1 MYCDECRAPLS
12 SYRDH
17 VIRISRNLTSH
28 SIAMQVRDSSTVNRK
43 WGFQLPTVVVGLA
56 MVVVASFTVMPFYID
71 AFASPSHTASNTA
84 SGLNIRGLN
93 GDPYGV
99 HTAIRVLT
107 FLGPKYSLAI
117 DLANHEIDGGLE
129 TPSSMCRSTVGCVA
143 AVNGDYYGVTRK
155 GQPDPGD
162 EVGGIIQNCVLLH
175 TPEIA
180 HQQADLDGQQVGE
193 GLDWSVSVDINGVTV
208 PITAVNQELPM
219 KYPNVNLPLTGN
231 LLFTMPFDLRT
242 PSAAGRLNYEF
253 IQVNSTT
260 SPTTSTTTSPT
271 TSTTTSPTTSTT
283 TSPTTST
290 TTIPI
295 ISPTASPTAINTA
308 TELELVAQT
317 TNAVRV
323 RAGHVDIS
331 APAGSSF
338 ASLQVG
344 DTVTMTTTSTAGCN
358 NIGGH
363 PILLNDGAVVPI
375 SAADTYMAQK
385 YARTVIGWTASG
397 ETVIMIVAGTDDKSG
412 ATGHQLVGLL
422 RSLRVVTAL
431 DLDGGDS
438 TALYANRRIYYH
450 AGRGERPVSTGLLVV
465 QNP

>member
-1 MYCDECRAPLS
+1 
-12 SYRDH
+12 
-17 VIRISRNLTSH
+17 
-28 SIAMQVRDSSTVNRK
+28 
-43 WGFQLPTVVVGLA
+43 
-56 MVVVASFTVMPFYID
+56 MVVVASFTVMPLSVV
-71 AFASPSHTASNTA
+71 ANASPTASDTTSE
-84 SGLNIRGLN
+84 SGLNVHAISGAR
-93 GDPYGV
+93 YGV
-99 HTAIRVLT
+99 HAPIHVLT
-107 FLGPKYSLAI
+107 FNGPQYSLAI
-117 DLANHEIDGGLE
+117 DLANHKIDGGVE

-143 AVNGDYYGVTRK
+143 AVNGDYYDVTRK
-155 GQPDPGD
+155 GKPDPGD

-180 HQQADLDGQQVGE
+180 HQQVDLNGQQVNKGF
-193 GLDWSVSVDINGVTV
+193 DWSVSVDVNGVTV
-208 PITAVNQELPM
+208 PITAINQELPM
-219 KYPNVNLPLTGN
+219 RYLNVNLPLAGT
-231 LLFTMPFDLRT
+231 LLFTAQYALRT
-242 PSAAGRLNYEF
+242 PSAAGRLTYEF
-253 IQVNSTT
+253 IQVNGTT
-260 SPTTSTTTSPT
+260 SPTTSTTTSP
-271 TSTTTSPTTSTT
+271 PTI
-283 TSPTTST
+283 P

-295 ISPTASPTAINTA
+295 ISPTASPTTINTS

-323 RAGHVDIS
+323 SAGHVDIS
-331 APAGSSF
+331 APTGSSF

-344 DTVTMTTTSTAGCN
+344 DTVTMTTTSAAGCN

-412 ATGHQLVGLL
+412 ATGYQLDRLL
-422 RSLRVVTAL
+422 QSLHVVTAL

-438 TALYANRRIYYH
+438 TALYANGRIYYH
-450 AGRGERPVSTGLLVV
+450 AGRAERPVSTGLLVV

>member
-1 MYCDECRAPLS
+1 MQ
-12 SYRDH
+12 
-17 VIRISRNLTSH
+17 IRESRT
-28 SIAMQVRDSSTVNRK
+28 DSRQ
-43 WGFQLPTVVVGLA
+43 WGFQLPAVVVGLA
-56 MVVVASFTVMPFYID
+56 LVVIGSFTVMPFIG
-71 AFASPSHTASNTA
+71 AFASTPKASDLAN
-84 SGLNIRGLN
+84 GLNLRGVN
-93 GDPYGV
+93 GDLYGV

-107 FLGPKYSLAI
+107 FNGSQYSLAI

-129 TPSSMCRSTVGCVA
+129 TPSSMCRSTIGCVA
-143 AVNGDYYGVTRK
+143 AVNGDYYDVTRK

-162 EVGGIIQNCVLLH
+162 EVGGIIQNCILLH

-180 HQQADLDGQQVGE
+180 HQQVDLGGRQVNQR
-193 GLDWSVSVDINGVTV
+193 LNWSVSVDVNGVTV

-231 LLFTMPFDLRT
+231 LLFTAPYALRT

-253 IQVNSTT
+253 IQVNNST
-260 SPTTSTTTSPT
+260 SPATSTTTSPA
-271 TSTTTSPTTSTT
+271 TSTTTSP
-283 TSPTTST
+283 
-290 TTIPI
+290 I
-295 ISPTASPTAINTA
+295 ISPTVSPTTINTS
-308 TELELVAQT
+308 TELELVAEA

-331 APAGSSF
+331 APTGSSF
-338 ASLQVG
+338 ASLKVG

-363 PILLNDGAVVPI
+363 PILLNNGAVVPI
-375 SAADTYMAQK
+375 SLADKYLAQK

-397 ETVIMIVAGTDDKSG
+397 ETVIMIVAGTDDRSG
-412 ATGHQLVGLL
+412 ATAHQLVRLL
-422 RSLRVVTAL
+422 QSLHVVTAL
-431 DLDGGDS
+431 DLDGGNS
-438 TALYANRRIYYH
+438 TALYVNSRIYYH

>member
-1 MYCDECRAPLS
+1 MT
-12 SYRDH
+12 
-17 VIRISRNLTSH
+17 RISRNLTSRG
-28 SIAMQVRDSSTVNRK
+28 IAMKVGDLPTVNRK
-43 WGFQLPTVVVGLA
+43 WSFHLPAVVVGLA

-71 AFASPSHTASNTA
+71 AFASPSHTASDTA
-84 SGLNIRGLN
+84 SGLNLQGLN

-107 FLGPKYSLAI
+107 FNGSQYSLAI

-143 AVNGDYYGVTRK
+143 AVNGDYYDVTRN

-231 LLFTMPFDLRT
+231 LLFTTPFDLRT

-253 IQVNSTT
+253 IQVNNTT

-271 TSTTTSPTTSTT
+271 T
-283 TSPTTST
+283 
-290 TTIPI
+290 IPI
-295 ISPTASPTAINTA
+295 ISPTASPTTINTS

-317 TNAVRV
+317 SNAVRV

-331 APAGSSF
+331 APTGSSL

-344 DTVTMTTTSTAGCN
+344 DTVTMTTTSTDGCN

-422 RSLRVVTAL
+422 RSLHVVTAL

-438 TALYANRRIYYH
+438 TALYVNGRIYYH
-450 AGRGERPVSTGLLVV
+450 AGQGERPVSTGLLVV

>member
-1 MYCDECRAPLS
+1 
-12 SYRDH
+12 
-17 VIRISRNLTSH
+17 
-28 SIAMQVRDSSTVNRK
+28 
-43 WGFQLPTVVVGLA
+43 LPTVAVGLA
-56 MVVVASFTVMPFYID
+56 MVVVASFTAMPSYID
-71 AFASPSHTASNTA
+71 AFASPSHAASDTA
-84 SGLNIRGLN
+84 SGLNIRGVN
-93 GDPYGV
+93 GDLYGV

-107 FLGPKYSLAI
+107 FNASQYSLAI
-117 DLANHEIDGGLE
+117 DPANHEIDGGLE

-143 AVNGDYYGVTRK
+143 AVNGDYYDVTRK
-155 GQPDPGD
+155 GQPEPGD

-180 HQQADLDGQQVGE
+180 HQQANLDGQQVGAR
-193 GLDWSVSVDINGVTV
+193 LDWSVSVDINGVTV

-219 KYPNVNLPLTGN
+219 KYPRVNLPLTGN
-231 LLFTMPFDLRT
+231 LLFTTPFDLRT
-242 PSAAGRLNYEF
+242 PSAAGRLTYEF
-253 IQVNSTT
+253 IQVSNTT
-260 SPTTSTTTSPT
+260 SPTTSTTTSPVA
-271 TSTTTSPTTSTT
+271 STTTSSTT
-283 TSPTTST
+283 L
-290 TTIPI
+290 PI
-295 ISPTASPTAINTA
+295 ISPTASPTTINTS

-317 TNAVRV
+317 TNALRV

-331 APAGSSF
+331 APTDSSF
-338 ASLQVG
+338 TSLQVG

-358 NIGGH
+358 SIGGH

-397 ETVIMIVAGTDDKSG
+397 ETVIMIVAGSDDKSG

-422 RSLRVVTAL
+422 KSLHVVTAL
-431 DLDGGDS
+431 NLDGGDS
-438 TALYANRRIYYH
+438 TALYVKGRIYYH

>member
-1 MYCDECRAPLS
+1 MK
-12 SYRDH
+12 
-17 VIRISRNLTSH
+17 
-28 SIAMQVRDSSTVNRK
+28 VRDS
-43 WGFQLPTVVVGLA
+43 PTVSRKRGFHLPAVVGLA
-56 MVVVASFTVMPFYID
+56 MVVVASFTVMQFYID
-71 AFASPSHTASNTA
+71 AFASPSHTASDTA
-84 SGLNIRGLN
+84 NGLNLRGLN

-107 FLGPKYSLAI
+107 FNGSQYSLAI

-143 AVNGDYYGVTRK
+143 AVNGDYYDVTRK

-231 LLFTMPFDLRT
+231 LLFTTPFDLRT
-242 PSAAGRLNYEF
+242 PSAMGRINYEF
-253 IQVNSTT
+253 IQANNTT
-260 SPTTSTTTSPT
+260 SPTTSTTTGPT
-271 TSTTTSPTTSTT
+271 ISTTTSP
-283 TSPTTST
+283 

-295 ISPTASPTAINTA
+295 ISPTASPTTINTS

-331 APAGSSF
+331 APSGSSF

-344 DTVTMTTTSTAGCN
+344 STVTMTTTSTAGCN

-412 ATGHQLVGLL
+412 ATGQQLVGLL
-422 RSLRVVTAL
+422 RSLHVVTAL

-438 TALYANRRIYYH
+438 TALYVNRRIYYH

>member
-1 MYCDECRAPLS
+1 
-12 SYRDH
+12 
-17 VIRISRNLTSH
+17 
-28 SIAMQVRDSSTVNRK
+28 
-43 WGFQLPTVVVGLA
+43 
-56 MVVVASFTVMPFYID
+56 MVVVASFTVMPLSVV
-71 AFASPSHTASNTA
+71 ANASPTASDTTSE
-84 SGLNIRGLN
+84 SGLNVHAISGAR
-93 GDPYGV
+93 YGV
-99 HTAIRVLT
+99 HAPIHVLT
-107 FLGPKYSLAI
+107 FNGPQYSLAI
-117 DLANHEIDGGLE
+117 DLANHEIDGGVE

-143 AVNGDYYGVTRK
+143 AVNGDYYDVTRK
-155 GQPDPGD
+155 GKPDPGD

-180 HQQADLDGQQVGE
+180 HQQVDLNGQQVNKGF
-193 GLDWSVSVDINGVTV
+193 DWSVSVDVNGVTV
-208 PITAVNQELPM
+208 PITAINQELPM
-219 KYPNVNLPLTGN
+219 RYLNVNLPLAGT
-231 LLFTMPFDLRT
+231 LLFTTQYALRT
-242 PSAAGRLNYEF
+242 PSAAGRLTYEF
-253 IQVNSTT
+253 IQVNGTT

-271 TSTTTSPTTSTT
+271 TIP
-283 TSPTTST
+283 

-295 ISPTASPTAINTA
+295 ISPTASPTTINTS

-323 RAGHVDIS
+323 SAGHVDIS
-331 APAGSSF
+331 APTGSSF

-344 DTVTMTTTSTAGCN
+344 DTVTMTTTSAAGCN

-412 ATGHQLVGLL
+412 ATGYQLDRLL
-422 RSLRVVTAL
+422 QSLHVVTAL

-438 TALYANRRIYYH
+438 TALYANGRIYYH
-450 AGRGERPVSTGLLVV
+450 AGRAERPVSTGLLVV

>member
-1 MYCDECRAPLS
+1 MK
-12 SYRDH
+12 
-17 VIRISRNLTSH
+17 
-28 SIAMQVRDSSTVNRK
+28 VRDSPTVSRK
-43 WGFQLPTVVVGLA
+43 RGFHLPAVVVGLA
-56 MVVVASFTVMPFYID
+56 MVVVASFTVMQFYID
-71 AFASPSHTASNTA
+71 AFASPSHTASDTA

-107 FLGPKYSLAI
+107 FNGSQYSLAI

-129 TPSSMCRSTVGCVA
+129 TPSSMCRSTIGCVA
-143 AVNGDYYGVTRK
+143 AVNGDYYDVTRK

-180 HQQADLDGQQVGE
+180 HQQANLDGQQVGE

-231 LLFTMPFDLRT
+231 LLFTTPFGLRT
-242 PSAAGRLNYEF
+242 PSAAGRINYEF
-253 IQVNSTT
+253 IQVNNTT

-271 TSTTTSPTTSTT
+271 TSTTIIP
-283 TSPTTST
+283 

-295 ISPTASPTAINTA
+295 ISPTASPTTINTS

-331 APAGSSF
+331 APSGSSF

-344 DTVTMTTTSTAGCN
+344 STVTMTTTSTAGCN

-422 RSLRVVTAL
+422 RSLHVVTAL
-431 DLDGGDS
+431 DLDGGVS
-438 TALYANRRIYYH
+438 TSLYVNRRIYYH

-465 QNP
+465 QHP